1 MGVRTRGLGGT
12 AAVQIAAFRTDLI
25 GHFRTPHTH
34 RLKPRYGADL
44 RSLRSLYTARH
55 VCRGESP
62 VGPTELVQN
71 FSDST
76 DRWLRRGLL
85 VGAGAAPRC
94 ASLARVVGIS
104 ACLS

>member
-62 VGPTELVQN
+62 VGPTESVQN

-76 DRWLRRGLL
+76 DPWLRDY
-85 VGAGAAPRC
+85 
-94 ASLARVVGIS
+94 
-104 ACLS
+104 LS